1 MHSIPNKFSQY
12 ADRIRGLASQSLND
26 PAAIPNL
33 RMESCQVRNREVTMC
48 YAPFDHVNRDARI
61 VIVGMTPGRQQ
72 AANALRA
79 AQAALMKGMPLDKA
93 AKEAKVFASFSGS
106 MRGNLVR
113 MLDLV
118 GVAELL
124 GLETTA
130 TLWDRDSTLVHF
142 TSALRYPVFV
152 DGENWSGNPDMVKT
166 PELRRWLED
175 YTGEELAA
183 LPNTILVP
191 LGPKVTAALNY
202 LAALGKID
210 KNRIMAGLPHPSGAN
225 NERIAYFLGEKA
237 ADLCSA
243 KTNTVA
249 LDTAREALR
258 ARVSQ
263 LK

>member
-1 MHSIPNKFSQY
+1 MRSIPNKFSQY

-33 RMESCQVRNREVTMC
+33 RMESCQIRNREVTMC

-79 AQAALMKGMPLDKA
+79 AQVALMKGMPLDKA

-113 MLDLV
+113 MPMLHHPH
-118 GVAELL
+118 A
-124 GLETTA
+124 
-130 TLWDRDSTLVHF
+130 
-142 TSALRYPVFV
+142 SA
-152 DGENWSGNPDMVKT
+152 
-166 PELRRWLED
+166 
-175 YTGEELAA
+175 EELAE

-202 LAALGKID
+202 LASLGKID

>member
-1 MHSIPNKFSQY
+1 MRSIPNKFSQY
-12 ADRIRGLASQSLND
+12 ADRIRGLASQSFND

-33 RMESCQVRNREVTMC
+33 RMESCQIRNREVTMC
-48 YAPFDHVNRDARI
+48 YAPFDYVNRDARI

-72 AANALRA
+72 AGNALRA

-93 AKEAKVFASFSGS
+93 AKDAKVFASFSGS

-130 TLWDRDSTLVHF
+130 ALWDRDSKLVHF

-152 DGENWSGNPDMVKT
+152 DGDNWSGNPDMVKT

-191 LGPKVTAALNY
+191 LGPKVTAALNH
-202 LAALGKID
+202 LASLGKID